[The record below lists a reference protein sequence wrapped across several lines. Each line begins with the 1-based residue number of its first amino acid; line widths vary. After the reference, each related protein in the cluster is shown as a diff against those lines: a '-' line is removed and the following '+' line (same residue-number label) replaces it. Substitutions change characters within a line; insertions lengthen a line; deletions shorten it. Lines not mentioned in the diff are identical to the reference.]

1 VQLDLGVDS
10 YAQLY
15 ADTKV
20 GSNQPFV
27 YCYGMDA
34 GAELFG
40 NIEAPTVFKTKW
52 SRHCTLW
59 SDEVS
64 HMHRSVGAH

>member
-1 VQLDLGVDS
+1 
-10 YAQLY
+10 
-15 ADTKV
+15 
-20 GSNQPFV
+20 
-27 YCYGMDA
+27 MDA

-52 SRHCTLW
+52 SRNYSLW

-64 HMHRSVGAH
+64 HMQPSTEVY

>member
-1 VQLDLGVDS
+1 
-10 YAQLY
+10 LY
-15 ADTKV
+15 ANTKV
-20 GSNQPFV
+20 GSNQPFI

-52 SRHCTLW
+52 SKHYSLW

-64 HMHRSVGAH
+64 HMQPSAGVY

>member
-1 VQLDLGVDS
+1 
-10 YAQLY
+10 
-15 ADTKV
+15 
-20 GSNQPFV
+20 
-27 YCYGMDA
+27 MDA

-52 SRHCTLW
+52 SKHYSLW

-64 HMHRSVGAH
+64 HMQPSAGVY